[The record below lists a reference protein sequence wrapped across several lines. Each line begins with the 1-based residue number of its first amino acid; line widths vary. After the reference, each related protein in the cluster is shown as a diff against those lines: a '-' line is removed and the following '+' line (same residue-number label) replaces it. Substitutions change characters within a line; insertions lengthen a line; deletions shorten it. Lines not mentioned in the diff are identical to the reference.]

1 MTENRLPRSATPA
14 ARRLVVRAA
23 RAFALVCCAAVAA
36 SAAPVIITEH
46 NSTRAIAVDALT
58 RLRDPFSVTSPGFV
72 GTDNR
77 TRVQFFVMNLELLA
91 GEGANALAV
100 DAQDGAGKLYD
111 LKVEDVRPVPGF
123 GGLQQVTVRLGEEMA
138 NVGDVLLRVS
148 LYGVASNR
156 ARVSIGR
163 VTAGPADDPGAV
175 PQPAPATPPAPTPTP
190 TPKPYGPGT
199 SGAADATRFLEQATW
214 GPTTAEVARVRQI
227 GIRAYLNEQLGA
239 PMTSHPDYTL
249 PPIDDTA
256 LCPTSSPTRAVCFR
270 DNYTIYPLQVRFFQN
285 ALGQNAPAGQPSDQL
300 RQRVSWALHQT
311 FVVSGR
317 EFPYTAWMAAYVRTL
332 DRNAFGNYRTLLKEI
347 TLNPSMGEYLNMRD
361 NRASN
366 PNENFAREILQLFS
380 IGLDELNLD
389 GTPKLDAEGRRIP
402 TYDQQTVT
410 NFARVFT
417 GWRESATL
425 PPGTPPGALNYKDP
439 MVLRSGSAT
448 NPAGNHDIGQ
458 KVLLNG
464 FVVNALTGA
473 TTGQARVD
481 YANASLDAA
490 LDNVFNHPNTGPF
503 VGKQLVQHLVT
514 SNPSPG
520 YVERVA
526 RAFNNDCQSLYP
538 DNCQNVRGDMRA
550 TVRAVLLDPEAR
562 GDAKTDPRYGRLR
575 EPVQYI
581 TNLLRAFNASAFNN
595 PAAPSDG
602 VIGTGSQRGD
612 LPGALDQ
619 PVFMPASVFSYY
631 TPLYEIPGT
640 KLFGPAFEILS
651 TSTALRRA
659 NVANTLIHQGI
670 ATNANTPA
678 GTQLNLA
685 SANFNLEALGG
696 NPAGLVDALDSL
708 LMHNT
713 MSAQMRQGIIDV
725 LTLNIT
731 AATDPDQTVRHRKR
745 AQTAVY
751 LVVTSPQYQVQR

>member
-1 MTENRLPRSATPA
+1 MTENRFSRPGAHSARA
-14 ARRLVVRAA
+14 LVARAA
-23 RAFALVCCAAVAA
+23 RAFALLCCAAASA
-36 SAAPVIITEH
+36 SAAPVIITEN
-46 NSTRAIAVDALT
+46 NSTRAVAVDALT
-58 RLRDPFSVTSPGFV
+58 KLRDPFSVTSPGFV
-72 GTDNR
+72 GSDRR

-91 GEGANALAV
+91 GEGANALSV
-100 DAQDGAGKLYD
+100 DAQDGAGKVYELT
-111 LKVEDVRPVPGF
+111 VEDVRPVPDF
-123 GGLQQVTVRLGEEMA
+123 GGLQQVTVLLRGDMA
-138 NVGDVLLRVS
+138 NVGDVLVRVS
-148 LYGVASNR
+148 LHGVASNR
-156 ARVSIGR
+156 ARLSIGQ
-163 VTAGPADDPGAV
+163 VTATPADDPGAV
-175 PQPAPATPPAPTPTP
+175 PNPAPSIPPAPTPTP
-190 TPKPYGPGT
+190 APNAYGPGAAG
-199 SGAADATRFLEQATW
+199 SADATRFLEQATW
-214 GPTTAEVARVRQI
+214 GPTAPEVARVRAL
-227 GIRAYLNEQLGA
+227 GIRAYLNEQLAA
-239 PMTSHPDYTL
+239 P
-249 PPIDDTA
+249 
-256 LCPTSSPTRAVCFR
+256 VCFR

-285 ALGQNAPAGQPSDQL
+285 ALGQNAQAGQPSDQL

-439 MVLRSGSAT
+439 MVLRSGST
-448 NPAGNHDIGQ
+448 SNPASNHDIGQ
-458 KVLLNG
+458 KVLLGG
-464 FVVNALTGA
+464 FVINPLTGT

-490 LDNVFNHPNTGPF
+490 LDNIFNHPSAGPF
-503 VGKQLVQHLVT
+503 IGKQLIQHLVT
-514 SNPSPG
+514 SNPSPA

-526 RAFNNDCQSLYP
+526 RAFNNDCDSLYP
-538 DNCQNVRGDMRA
+538 DNCQNVRGDLRA

-575 EPVQYI
+575 EPVQFI
-581 TNLLRAFNASAFNN
+581 TNVLRAFNASAHNN
-595 PAAPSDG
+595 PSAPSDG
-602 VIGTGSQRGD
+602 VLGTRSRRGD
-612 LPGALDQ
+612 LPGSLDQ
-619 PVFMPASVFSYY
+619 PVYLPASVFSYY
-631 TPLYEIPGT
+631 TPLYEVPGT

-659 NVANTLIHQGI
+659 NVANQLIYQGI
-670 ATNANTPA
+670 DPFAPDTPA

-685 SANFNLEALGG
+685 SPNFNLEALGG
-696 NPAGLVDALDSL
+696 DPAALVAALDSL

-713 MSAQMRQGIIDV
+713 MSAPMRQGIIDV
-725 LTLNIT
+725 LTNNIT
-731 AATDPDQTVRHRKR
+731 AATDPDQTFRNRKR